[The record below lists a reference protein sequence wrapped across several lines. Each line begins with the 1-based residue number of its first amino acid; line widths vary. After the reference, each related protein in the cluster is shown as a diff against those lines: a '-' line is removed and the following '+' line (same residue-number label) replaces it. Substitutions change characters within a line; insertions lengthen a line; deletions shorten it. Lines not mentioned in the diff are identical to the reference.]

1 MCSPFKEDKTFE
13 RMKSIIDVMTKRPN
27 NYTFCRPNLDISPNI
42 DKQFISKQ
50 ASVAL

>member
-27 NYTFCRPNLDISPNI
+27 NYTFQSPNIDIRKNI
-42 DKQFISKQ
+42 DKQFISLQ